1 MIVLSCGQDPAT
13 VASVN
18 VMVGVR
24 SQSVAV
30 AEPVLPGKVLAV
42 HSTVMFPGQT
52 IAGGVVSTI
61 IITCRHVDEFPQSS
75 VALQVRLSVNALGH
89 DPDTV
94 ASLIVIVGVASQ
106 LSVAIAG

>member
-30 AEPVLPGKVLAV
+30 AEPVFPGKVLAV
-42 HSTVMFPGQT
+42 H
-52 IAGGVVSTI
+52 
-61 IITCRHVDEFPQSS
+61 
-75 VALQVRLSVNALGH
+75 
-89 DPDTV
+89 
-94 ASLIVIVGVASQ
+94 
-106 LSVAIAG
+106 